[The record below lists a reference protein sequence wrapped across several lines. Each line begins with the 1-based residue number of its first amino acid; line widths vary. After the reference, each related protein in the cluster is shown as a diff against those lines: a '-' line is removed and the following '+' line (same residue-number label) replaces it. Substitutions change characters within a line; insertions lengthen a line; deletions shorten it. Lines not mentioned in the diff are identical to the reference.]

1 MAQNKISR
9 RSFLRGAGASA
20 TIAAASCMAPSAAA
34 CDIKSLWSMDLQ
46 ILATSDTHGKFDP
59 WDYAANKA
67 DASGSVAQQAT
78 AIKQCRTRNTLVV
91 DAGDTIQANSAELFL
106 NDDLHPMIAAMN
118 AIGYDIWTTGNHE
131 YNYGMDVLKKVM
143 GQQKAK
149 VLTGNVYAPDGTP
162 LADGYTIIK
171 KGTVKIGVIGMVTP
185 NIIRWDAK
193 NLEGWKVTNPVD
205 ESRRIIDKIKDQVD
219 VLIGVMHMDTENE
232 YGVYGSGVTD
242 LANACPEFDVIVGGH
257 GHRSI
262 PNMMI
267 NNVLVV
273 ENKNAGATLSEI
285 HVYLERQL
293 DGKWKVVNRTSENL
307 QIKEYEPD
315 PELTALLASY
325 DTRAKEDAVTPI
337 GELKGGDLAPEN
349 EIDCLPQA
357 MVQDTAL
364 LDFINEV
371 QMYYTGAQVSATAL
385 TSMTS
390 QMRAGTIRK
399 CDMASIYTYQN
410 TLYKLQMTGEQLR
423 RFMEWS
429 AAFFKTWKPDEVT
442 IAFDPSVRYYL
453 YDAFEGVNYE
463 LDVSKEPG
471 HRIKNLK
478 WPNGKAVKDTDTFV
492 VAVNNYRATTQ
503 LLTYADIFKEG
514 DELPKLLEID
524 VRGDVLG
531 FGGRII
537 SKDDP
542 GAKYMNT
549 PETIVYS
556 KRRVLYGLN
565 LAKKS
570 KRSNIILVEGNIDVV
585 MLHQAGF
592 DNACASMGTAL
603 TTEQLQLLSRYTKE
617 IVLCY
622 DNDDAGKVAT
632 QKALTLLNNTDFQV
646 KVLELPKRLVDG
658 EYIKQDA
665 DDFIK
670 FQGKDA
676 FEHLLSGSESGM
688 DFRMAQ
694 LKSKFD
700 LKSDEGRIGF
710 AEAAAGLLSTV
721 PNAVEREIY
730 TVRAS
735 EAAGITPDAMKLE
748 VERARKRARYKER
761 REQERRDLNPA
772 ASAQPR
778 ERSIRY
784 TDLRSALAEEGVLR
798 LLTLDDSLFGENPPI
813 REEDFSS
820 PLLGRFFTA
829 LRAAARER
837 AGEHPSAGG
846 IFHVGGDQPLDR
858 YPAKAGVAQK
868 RRAGAQRLLHY
879 HFRRSSQTR
888 SRQRRS
894 PDGRDGKE

>member
-1 MAQNKISR
+1 MNNSKNSVRTLTMLALLVAMSIVFSRVLSISTGFVR
-9 RSFLRGAGASA
+9 FNLGSLPVLLAAILLAVFLWWDNTSLQVTEADPVFSDLPAGFDGCRIAVLRDLHSASFGPKNQTLFETVARQQPDYIFYLGDLEDQYRGRKPEYVAEV
-20 TIAAASCMAPSAAA
+20 
-34 CDIKSLWSMDLQ
+34 
-46 ILATSDTHGKFDP
+46 
-59 WDYAANKA
+59 A
-67 DASGSVAQQAT
+67 DGLT
-78 AIKQCRTRNTLVV
+78 AIAPTYYV
-91 DAGDTIQANSAELFL
+91 
-106 NDDLHPMIAAMN
+106 
-118 AIGYDIWTTGNHE
+118 TGNHE

-205 ESRRIIDKIKDQVD
+205 ESRKIIDKIKDQVD

-390 QMRAGTIRK
+390 QMREGTIRK

-478 WPNGKAVKDTDTFV
+478 WPNGKAVQDTDTFV

-503 LLTYADIFKEG
+503 LLTAADIFLPGE
-514 DELPKLLEID
+514 DLPKLLEID
-524 VRGDVLG
+524 VRGDV
-531 FGGRII
+531 GGIR
-537 SKDDP
+537 
-542 GAKYMNT
+542 
-549 PETIVYS
+549 E
-556 KRRVLYGLN
+556 
-565 LAKKS
+565 
-570 KRSNIILVEGNIDVV
+570 
-585 MLHQAGF
+585 
-592 DNACASMGTAL
+592 
-603 TTEQLQLLSRYTKE
+603 LL
-617 IVLCY
+617 
-622 DNDDAGKVAT
+622 
-632 QKALTLLNNTDFQV
+632 
-646 KVLELPKRLVDG
+646 G
-658 EYIKQDA
+658 EYIRTVKGGTIEPHVNNNWKIVGNNWKAADHQKAVQLLREGKLALNENADA
-665 DDFIK
+665 RTLPGKAITTAEIAK
-670 FQGKDA
+670 F
-676 FEHLLSGSESGM
+676 
-688 DFRMAQ
+688 
-694 LKSKFD
+694 
-700 LKSDEGRIGF
+700 
-710 AEAAAGLLSTV
+710 
-721 PNAVEREIY
+721 
-730 TVRAS
+730 
-735 EAAGITPDAMKLE
+735 
-748 VERARKRARYKER
+748 
-761 REQERRDLNPA
+761 
-772 ASAQPR
+772 
-778 ERSIRY
+778 
-784 TDLRSALAEEGVLR
+784 
-798 LLTLDDSLFGENPPI
+798 
-813 REEDFSS
+813 
-820 PLLGRFFTA
+820 
-829 LRAAARER
+829 
-837 AGEHPSAGG
+837 
-846 IFHVGGDQPLDR
+846 
-858 YPAKAGVAQK
+858 
-868 RRAGAQRLLHY
+868 
-879 HFRRSSQTR
+879 
-888 SRQRRS
+888 
-894 PDGRDGKE
+894 

>member
-205 ESRRIIDKIKDQVD
+205 ESRKIIDKIKDQVD

-315 PELTALLASY
+315 PELTALLAPY

-390 QMRAGTIRK
+390 QMREGTIRK

-410 TLYKLQMTGEQLR
+410 TLYKLQMNGWQLR
-423 RFMEWS
+423 QFMEWS
-429 AAFFKTWKPDEVT
+429 AAFFKTWEPGDVT
-442 IAFDPSVRYYL
+442 IAFDSSVRYYL
-453 YDAFEGVNYE
+453 YDAFAGVKYD
-463 LDVSKEPG
+463 LDISKQPG
-471 HRIKNLK
+471 NRIQNLT
-478 WPNGKAVKDTDTFV
+478 WMDGRPVEDDDSFV

-514 DELPKLLEID
+514 DELPKLLERSGNFQKGSIT
-524 VRGDVLG
+524 G
-531 FGGRII
+531 
-537 SKDDP
+537 
-542 GAKYMNT
+542 
-549 PETIVYS
+549 VYT
-556 KRRVLYGLN
+556 V
-565 LAKKS
+565 
-570 KRSNIILVEGNIDVV
+570 LVEGDDTNEPIADTVRGILDGHIV
-585 MLHQAGF
+585 
-592 DNACASMGTAL
+592 
-603 TTEQLQLLSRYTKE
+603 LSRRLANSNHFPAIDIGASISRLMAD
-617 IVLCY
+617 IVS
-622 DNDDAGKVAT
+622 D
-632 QKALTLLNNTDFQV
+632 
-646 KVLELPKRLVDG
+646 EHKRLAARVRDVMGIYEKNADLVSVGAYKAGTNPRLDYALGKMDGINQFLTQGVD
-658 EYIKQDA
+658 E
-665 DDFIK
+665 
-670 FQGKDA
+670 A
-676 FEHLLSGSESGM
+676 FS
-688 DFRMAQ
+688 
-694 LKSKFD
+694 
-700 LKSDEGRIGF
+700 
-710 AEAAAGLLSTV
+710 
-721 PNAVEREIY
+721 Y
-730 TVRAS
+730 
-735 EAAGITPDAMKLE
+735 
-748 VERARKRARYKER
+748 
-761 REQERRDLNPA
+761 
-772 ASAQPR
+772 
-778 ERSIRY
+778 
-784 TDLRSALAEEGVLR
+784 
-798 LLTLDDSLFGENPPI
+798 
-813 REEDFSS
+813 EEDLEAMRK
-820 PLLGRFFTA
+820 LL
-829 LRAAARER
+829 
-837 AGEHPSAGG
+837 
-846 IFHVGGDQPLDR
+846 
-858 YPAKAGVAQK
+858 
-868 RRAGAQRLLHY
+868 
-879 HFRRSSQTR
+879 
-888 SRQRRS
+888 
-894 PDGRDGKE
+894 